1 MKKDTIN
8 KIIAVACVVV
18 TGAIIYLLTGTVDK
32 GVAAMSN
39 SYNEAYAY
47 EKDLAYS
54 EKYDSYKQSIE
65 KRHHV
70 SNNVSIEIGEL
81 RETQKL
87 EVLKVSDVEF
97 IIEEGNNNANKIT
110 SWLEVPGEGVFVV
123 DMAAGEY
130 IVDNERNY
138 VHIRVPYPELT
149 NVKIDYAD
157 VEKVLFENGI
167 FFYNNEDYAT
177 GEELARKQ
185 LDIASMLIKK
195 EFISNQRLYLS
206 AQDAA
211 KTSIETLVRQLN
223 PDVEGLS
230 VEVGF
235 Y

>member
-39 SYNEAYAY
+39 SYNEAYSY

-157 VEKVLFENGI
+157 VEKVMFKNDI
-167 FFYNNEDYAT
+167 FNDSYKV
-177 GEELARKQ
+177 GEELAQKQ
-185 LDIASMLIKK
+185 LNSASMLIKK
-195 EFISNQRLYLS
+195 EFVSNQKLYLS

>member
-8 KIIAVACVVV
+8 KILVVACVVV

-39 SYNEAYAY
+39 SYNEAYSY

-97 IIEEGNNNANKIT
+97 IIEEG
-110 SWLEVPGEGVFVV
+110 LEVPGEGVFVV

-157 VEKVLFENGI
+157 VGKVLFENGI